1 MKKIAPFVILF
12 LFCLLVW
19 NVFAHSSGMSID
31 IDGEEIDGPLG
42 AVLGLLF
49 AGGGI
54 IIAALVV
61 LFVGAVLAVVFA
73 GVGVLLALGLGL
85 AALVLAA
92 AGLAAAAAAADP
104 GRHHL
109 VLHEPL
115 APQPHARRRRR
126 LSLPQMP
133 SISRIANT
141 IGRPEAITRRAA
153 APWSYGTRK

>member
-12 LFCLLVW
+12 LFCLLAW
-19 NVFAHSSGMSID
+19 NVFAHSSGMSFD

-42 AVLGLLF
+42 AALGLLF

-92 AGLAAAAAAADP
+92 VISPLLLPILVPAAIIWFFVS
-104 GRHHL
+104 RS
-109 VLHEPL
+109 
-115 APQPHARRRRR
+115 RRN
-126 LSLPQMP
+126 SAKAQ
-133 SISRIANT
+133 
-141 IGRPEAITRRAA
+141 AI
-153 APWSYGTRK
+153 

>member
-12 LFCLLVW
+12 LFCLLAW
-19 NVFAHSSGMSID
+19 NVFAHSSGMSFD

-92 AGLAAAAAAADP
+92 VISPLLLPILVPAAIIWFFVS
-104 GRHHL
+104 RS
-109 VLHEPL
+109 
-115 APQPHARRRRR
+115 RRNRVKA
-126 LSLPQMP
+126 Q
-133 SISRIANT
+133 AV
-141 IGRPEAITRRAA
+141 
-153 APWSYGTRK
+153 